1 MPIDVI
7 GQVIGIIGGAVQAP
21 QRAAEARL
29 EQERLAA
36 QIRMAEVQ
44 AQQAQATQRTVIVGA
59 GIAAAAVVGYM
70 ALK

>member
-1 MPIDVI
+1 MPIDLI

>member
-1 MPIDVI
+1 MPIDLI

-59 GIAAAAVVGYM
+59 GIAAAAVVGYI

>member
-1 MPIDVI
+1 MPIDLI

-36 QIRMAEVQ
+36 QIRMAEAQ